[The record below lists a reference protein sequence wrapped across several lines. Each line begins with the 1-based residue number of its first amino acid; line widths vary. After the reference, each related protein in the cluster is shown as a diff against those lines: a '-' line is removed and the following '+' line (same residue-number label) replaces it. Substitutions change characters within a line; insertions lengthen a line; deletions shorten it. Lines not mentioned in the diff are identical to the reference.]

1 MGAPG
6 HMPSARQFSA
16 LADGLY
22 SIGFSMLEADR
33 WKDAADVFRAMVLT
47 APRDER
53 SWVALGKC
61 HEELGQADVAVELYS
76 LGTLCIPDGVR
87 CRIAL
92 SRALRER
99 GDDLNAESV
108 MDAAAALAA
117 DSDDD
122 DLRRLT
128 DAERSGA

>member
-1 MGAPG
+1 MSAPG
-6 HMPSARQFSA
+6 HMPSARQFTA

-22 SIGFSMLEADR
+22 SIGHSMLEADR
-33 WKDAADVFRAMVLT
+33 WRDAADVFRAMVLT

-61 HEELGQADVAVELYS
+61 HEELGQPEVAVELYS
-76 LGTLCIPDGVR
+76 LGTLCVPDGVR
-87 CRIAL
+87 CRVAL

-99 GDDLNAESV
+99 GDDLNADSV

-122 DLRRLT
+122 ELRRLT
-128 DAERSGA
+128 ETNRRGT